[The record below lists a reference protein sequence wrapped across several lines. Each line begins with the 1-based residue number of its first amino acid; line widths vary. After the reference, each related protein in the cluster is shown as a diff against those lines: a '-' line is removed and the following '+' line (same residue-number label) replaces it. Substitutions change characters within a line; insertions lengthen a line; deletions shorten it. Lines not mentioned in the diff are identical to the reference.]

1 MANEIDHKQ
10 DHKQDNKQDVDTYF
24 IIERRKINYPKEH
37 FSYYLVKDTS
47 FDLTQATRMLLA
59 YDTINDDKKTKS
71 YHLQKNSLDKVA

>member
-59 YDTINDDKKTKS
+59 YDTINDDKIQKS
-71 YHLQKNSLDKVA
+71 YHLQKNSLDRVA